1 MNVEK
6 EKLPDLLG
14 NDLLLVIC
22 GTAVGERSAKTGL
35 YYAGR
40 GNNFWEVLHDVGLT
54 RERKPLESKDYEK
67 LLTYG
72 IGLTDII
79 KGKAGSDDNHFP
91 EDFKCEDLRQ
101 KILKFRPK
109 ILCFNGKRAAKV
121 FLGKKHVE
129 YGYQKE
135 TIGSTLLFVAPS
147 TSGAARGYWDQT
159 SWEKLS
165 EEVHK
170 YRS

>member
-6 EKLPDLLG
+6 EKIPDLLG

-22 GTAVGERSAKTGL
+22 GTAVGARSAKTGL

-40 GNNFWEVLHDVGLT
+40 GNKFWEVLHGVGLT
-54 RERKPLESKDYEK
+54 RERLEPKDYEK

-72 IGLTDII
+72 IGLTDLI
-79 KGKAGSDDNHFP
+79 KKTAGMDDKHSWKDVTRKEL
-91 EDFKCEDLRQ
+91 EDNIRKCH
-101 KILKFRPK
+101 PK
-109 ILCFNGKRAAKV
+109 VLCFNGKRAAKA
-121 FLGKKHVE
+121 FLRKKHVE